1 MENVRRHRDIQFG
14 TTGKRRIY
22 LVPKPNYHTT
32 SFFSENLLAIKM
44 KKKKQNKN
52 PHEQTNLIRAIYQ
65 Y

>member
-22 LVPKPNYHTT
+22 LVSKPNYHTT
-32 SFFSENLLAIKM
+32 SLFSENLLAIKM
-44 KKKKQNKN
+44 KKKQNKN